1 MIENT
6 YIFCFQS
13 QKGGVGKTTLAC
25 HFARALIW
33 NGKPVILIDTDP
45 QASAQDWSA
54 ARETESPFP
63 IVGYA
68 RDKLHKDIRQ
78 IVTGYKYAVIDSPPR
93 TTNVARS
100 ALLCSDSLII
110 PVSPSAL
117 DLWALSDTIQL
128 AEEAKQ
134 YNESLKM
141 GIVINREIAKTQ
153 ISRAVEKELQKT
165 GLHVFENHIKQRV
178 LFAEVMGSG
187 RTVMEVDPEGEASRE
202 FFSFWSEVL
211 DWAGKVIWV
220 PVEEWNEVYEKL
232 VKKGKKA
239 VEEDL
244 QQEIK
249 NRERV
254 KKELDVMKR
263 RLKNFIGAKGYRW
276 KDGVLKEM
284 DHEGST

>member
-6 YIFCFQS
+6 HVFCFQS

-33 NGKPVILIDTDP
+33 FGMPVILIDTDP
-45 QASAQDWSA
+45 QASAQDWA
-54 ARETESPFP
+54 GARETESPFP
-63 IVGYA
+63 IVGYKGE
-68 RDKLHKDIRQ
+68 KLHKDIRQ
-78 IVTGYKYAVIDSPPR
+78 IVNGYKYAVIDSPPR

-100 ALLCSDSLII
+100 ALLCSEYLII

-117 DLWALSDTIQL
+117 DLWALSDTLQL

-134 YNESLKM
+134 YNEALKM

-187 RTVMEVDPEGEASRE
+187 ITVMEADPENEAARE
-202 FFSFWSEVL
+202 FYNFFVEVL
-211 DWAGKVIWV
+211 EWIGRVIWV
-220 PVEEWNEVYEKL
+220 DNEEWNQVCEELIKKQKTTMADVQHELRVREKIR
-232 VKKGKKA
+232 K
-239 VEEDL
+239 
-244 QQEIK
+244 
-249 NRERV
+249 ER
-254 KKELDVMKR
+254 DAMKR
-263 RLKNFIGAKGYRW
+263 RLQNFAKGYRW
-276 KDGVLKEM
+276 QGGAWKVIN
-284 DHEGST
+284 HEEST

>member
-6 YIFCFQS
+6 YVFCFQS

-25 HFARALIW
+25 HFARGLIW
-33 NGKPVILIDTDP
+33 QGLSVILIDTDP
-45 QASAQDWSA
+45 QASAQDWAA
-54 ARETESPFP
+54 AREDESPFP
-63 IVGYA
+63 IVGYL

-78 IVTGYKYAVIDSPPR
+78 IVNGYRFAVIDSPPR

-100 ALLCSDSLII
+100 ALLCSDALII

-117 DLWALSDTIQL
+117 DVWALSDTLQL

-134 YNESLKM
+134 YNEALKM

-187 RTVMEVDPEGEASRE
+187 ITVMEADPNSDATLEFSNFMGEVVRWTGQFIEVSDEE
-202 FFSFWSEVL
+202 F
-211 DWAGKVIWV
+211 DA
-220 PVEEWNEVYEKL
+220 VYEEI
-232 VKKGKKA
+232 VKRQKKTM
-239 VEEDL
+239 VDV
-244 QQEIK
+244 QQELHI
-249 NRERV
+249 RHRI
-254 KKELDVMKR
+254 KKERDMMKR
-263 RLKNFIGAKGYRW
+263 RWQNFAKGYRW
-276 KDGVLKEM
+276 KDGVWEDI

>member
-6 YIFCFQS
+6 HVFCFQS

-33 NGKPVILIDTDP
+33 FGLPVILIDTDP

-78 IVTGYKYAVIDSPPR
+78 IVNGYRFAVIDSPPR
-93 TTNVARS
+93 TTSVARS
-100 ALLCSDSLII
+100 ALLCSDYLII

-117 DLWALSDTIQL
+117 DIWALSDTMQL

-165 GLHVFENHIKQRV
+165 EVHVFENHIKQRV

-187 RTVMEVDPEGEASRE
+187 VTVMETEPNGDAAREFGQFWLEVLEWAGQITIDTVIPSEELVKVFLRAFAPEGKGSQDVRRQLQLRQKLKEEFEA
-202 FFSFWSEVL
+202 
-211 DWAGKVIWV
+211 
-220 PVEEWNEVYEKL
+220 
-232 VKKGKKA
+232 
-239 VEEDL
+239 
-244 QQEIK
+244 
-249 NRERV
+249 
-254 KKELDVMKR
+254 MKR
-263 RLKNFIGAKGYRW
+263 RIAKVVWDSAGGRP
-276 KDGVLKEM
+276 
-284 DHEGST
+284 